1 MRRRLLLVVVL
12 ALVVAPTATAAFS
25 IAITTANPINLA
37 AITLN
42 GVDQTK
48 TFTIAASE
56 VYTGA
61 GNTLGWNVTAA
72 STTLTSAGKTLPA
85 LQVTTVAAAACTPT
99 FSCVAPS
106 NNVTWPVTLSTT
118 AQRIFNA
125 TAGTGKGTV
134 VLTGTYQVTYP
145 ANALP
150 GTYSAIVTLATATG
164 P

>member
-1 MRRRLLLVVVL
+1 LRRRLLLVLVL

-48 TFTIAASE
+48 TFTIAATE
-56 VYTGA
+56 VYTNA
-61 GNTLGWNVTAA
+61 GSPGWNVTAS

-85 LQVTTVAAAACTPT
+85 MVVTAVARGNCTGGGCLNPVN
-99 FSCVAPS
+99 SVAM
-106 NNVTWPVTLSTT
+106 PVTLSTT
-118 AQRIFNA
+118 AQRIYNA
-125 TAGTGKGTV
+125 ASGSGTGTV